1 MDYHYIFPLRLSPN
15 SLDSPTYLTWGNV
28 LMESLAFID
37 GDCRGEGGVSRCV
50 ASTYRQHSPPMS
62 TIDLGV
68 ESTSMFYL

>member
-37 GDCRGEGGVSRCV
+37 GDCRGEGGVFSMCRLHL
-50 ASTYRQHSPPMS
+50 STTQSPN
-62 TIDLGV
+62 V
-68 ESTSMFYL
+68 NH